1 MEVNKMT
8 KYRVTMMDKIFYE
21 VYVEADDEGKAK
33 EIAETSLDKA
43 QVCSDSYIEIVDVEE
58 AK

>member
-1 MEVNKMT
+1 MA
-8 KYRVTMMDKIFYE
+8 KYRVTMIDKTFYE